1 MRKLL
6 IAEGSEELRQALA
19 QSLDGE
25 FTVQTCAD
33 GEAARKLLHDFLPD
47 LVVLDLM
54 LPEIDGI
61 TLLRCMAAE
70 KIRPAVLVTLAY
82 QSPFILAA
90 LA

>member
-25 FTVQTCAD
+25 FAVQTCAD
-33 GEAARKLLHDFLPD
+33 GETARNLLHDFLPD

-61 TLLRCMAAE
+61 TLLRCMEIGRASCRE
-70 KIRPAVLVTLAY
+70 RV
-82 QSPFILAA
+82 
-90 LA
+90 